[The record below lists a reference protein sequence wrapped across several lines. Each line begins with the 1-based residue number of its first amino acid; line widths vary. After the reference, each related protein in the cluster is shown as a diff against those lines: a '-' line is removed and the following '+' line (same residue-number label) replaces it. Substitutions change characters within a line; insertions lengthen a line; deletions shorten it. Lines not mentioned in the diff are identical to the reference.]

1 MFDFTLREED
11 KDSYIVD
18 VHINDDGTYTVKC
31 ASGREETYDFSIHNF
46 QVELYRMEDQFEQFS
61 KGYLERVYPA
71 GKMRTALLGMLLV
84 VDVMTFKNMLEEGFT
99 FSGVWCLAYGM
110 YVLLG
115 RGIPQLKQ
123 RKLYVEAKKKLAV
136 LKRYF
141 ESREDLK
148 VQVVN
153 PNTND
158 NEDWYLVDL
167 GNIDQF
173 KSVKEYDKYLSS
185 MTPEKKEEEAQKLSL
200 KFKGFKDNRVTE

>member
-11 KDSYIVD
+11 KDTYIVD
-18 VHINDDGTYTVKC
+18 VHMNDNGTYTVVF
-31 ASGREETYDFSIHNF
+31 ASGREETFEFSIHNF

-61 KGYLERVYPA
+61 KGYLDRVYPA
-71 GKMRTALLGMLLV
+71 GKKRTALLGMVLV
-84 VDVMTFKNMLEEGFT
+84 VDAMVFKNMLEEGFT
-99 FSGVWCLAYGM
+99 FSGVWCLIYGL
-110 YVLLG
+110 YVVLS

-123 RKLYVEAKKKLAV
+123 RQLYVEAKKKLAI

-141 ESREDLK
+141 EDRDKFK

-153 PNTND
+153 PYTGSEEN
-158 NEDWYLVDL
+158 WYLVDL
-167 GNIDQF
+167 ANIDQF
-173 KSVKEYDKYLSS
+173 KSVKEYDDYLSR